1 MNERATA
8 AGIVGIL
15 GGGLSRAINNRQ
27 NARNI
32 LDAARIQGEYG
43 IVRTQID
50 HQYAAEAQQREHE
63 NLLNVTRE
71 NNSARLTELGIIQPH
86 QLDMQKLANE
96 HELNKLKTESE
107 LRTAEG
113 SAKTADE
120 MRLTVIKGQEE
131 RKTTSTAVMQENQ
144 RLKNLRAA
152 GVNVDSISELG
163 TKSGTTDLR
172 LRKYKPEEE
181 SSGDFSE
188 APAPTPGTGAKSRGA
203 TLNEHFGA
211 DTGITPAGS
220 ARPAPAAPA
229 VSVAPVSST
238 TTTAPAPSTPTIPTL
253 SPTSTPSIAVTETGQ
268 EDTARNSTSEE
279 QYTTGEHETD
289 LEKIKSRFKIKT
301 NDFGHKWGT
310 YKDPT
315 SKLEIELH
323 PNYQRPQSR
332 WKDKYGQYWQD
343 RFEDGK
349 PEENPRY
356 GYSVKAPELKL
367 QNGGYIPKVDGGA
380 TNYHAN
386 DGFESNLHE
395 AATYIAGHNSHVNQM
410 ASVTKEERDSKIAAK
425 TAYDQSKI
433 GKPCTFCGEHI
444 DSVFDANSHQTLDNG
459 WCGHAWD
466 AVTGYGNFDTD
477 KDK

>member
-43 IVRTQID
+43 IVRTHID

-86 QLDMQKLANE
+86 QLDMQRLANE

-131 RKTTSTAVMQENQ
+131 RKTTSAAVMQENQ

-188 APAPTPGTGAKSRGA
+188 APAPTPGTGARSRGA
-203 TLNEHFGA
+203 VLNEHFGA
-211 DTGITPAGS
+211 DTGVTPSGS
-220 ARPAPAAPA
+220 AKPAAAAPTLTTPVVTPTSAPAPATPTISAAKPT
-229 VSVAPVSST
+229 S
-238 TTTAPAPSTPTIPTL
+238 APSTAG
-253 SPTSTPSIAVTETGQ
+253 SSS
-268 EDTARNSTSEE
+268 NYEE
-279 QYTTGEHETD
+279 
-289 LEKIKSRFKIKT
+289 
-301 NDFGHKWGT
+301 
-310 YKDPT
+310 
-315 SKLEIELH
+315 SK
-323 PNYQRPQSR
+323 
-332 WKDKYGQYWQD
+332 
-343 RFEDGK
+343 
-349 PEENPRY
+349 
-356 GYSVKAPELKL
+356 V
-367 QNGGYIPKVDGGA
+367 
-380 TNYHAN
+380 
-386 DGFESNLHE
+386 
-395 AATYIAGHNSHVNQM
+395 
-410 ASVTKEERDSKIAAK
+410 
-425 TAYDQSKI
+425 
-433 GKPCTFCGEHI
+433 GKPCTFCGETIEH
-444 DSVFDANSHQTLDNG
+444 SYDASINHGLLPNG
-459 WCGHAWD
+459 WCHHAWS
-466 AVTGYGNFDTD
+466 AVRGGGAWNTD